1 MAVKGRV
8 GVRSLV
14 RRAKVSPH
22 QVLLPSPRPSPAG
35 GRGRR
40 VAGLVLLVVLA
51 VVLSLRFA
59 PIARV
64 EAWLNY
70 RLTGYVP
77 PPLVVGQHGRLFL
90 GNHAG
95 SPPGSL
101 ISDVCGTTVGPAG
114 IERATNDIRPIL
126 RAGQAS
132 GLPFRFLIIPT
143 APRLDPQDLPP
154 GTPCRDP
161 AADRLVAALHDP
173 AVIYPL
179 AFMQALNQKFDV
191 LPRHHFHWAG
201 EGPLRVAEYVA
212 GSMGLSQQLTLK
224 LRPDN
229 RSSDLNGFYPG
240 VGLHDRIGNP
250 NLRGSGVAQCDARC
264 KPPPPG
270 GVVTFTH
277 PGPGRLL
284 VLADSFGDELA
295 GNFSEFAGQVWL
307 VRMNLAML
315 APPAPL
321 AASLHAFHPTGLIV
335 AYHDAGALALDPASQ
350 GSLAAVATLLTDAHL
365 SAEGNPP

>member
-1 MAVKGRV
+1 MQA
-8 GVRSLV
+8 
-14 RRAKVSPH
+14 
-22 QVLLPSPRPSPAG
+22 PSPFDTKRPSPTR
-35 GRGRR
+35 RGRR
-40 VAGLVLLVVLA
+40 TLLLVCLVVLA
-51 VVLSLRFA
+51 AVLSLQLA
-59 PIARV
+59 PIQRA
-64 EAWLNY
+64 EAWLNF

-90 GNHAG
+90 GNHPG
-95 SPPGSL
+95 GLPGSL
-101 ISDVCGTTVGPAG
+101 ISDVCGTTVGSHA
-114 IERATNDIRPIL
+114 IERSVSDIRPIL
-126 RAGQAS
+126 AAGHAT
-132 GLPFRFLIIPT
+132 GLPFRFLIVPT

-154 GTPCRDP
+154 HTPCSDP
-161 AADRLVAALHDP
+161 AADRLVAALSDP

-179 AFMQALNQKFDV
+179 AFMQALNKQVDV

-201 EGPLRVAEYVA
+201 EGPLRVAEHVA
-212 GSMGLSQQLTLK
+212 QGMDLPRELTLT

-240 VGLHDRIGNP
+240 LGLHDRIGTP
-250 NLRGSGVAQCDARC
+250 NLPGAGVKQCDERC
-264 KPPPPG
+264 QPPPPA

-315 APPAPL
+315 DPPAPL
-321 AASLHAFHPTGLIV
+321 AAAIHGFQPTGIIV

-350 GSLAAVATLLTDAHL
+350 GSLAAVATLLTDADL
-365 SAEGNPP
+365 SAKQDTP